1 MRCISCNKILND
13 YEATTRLSS
22 TLEFLDMCSSCYSTI
37 ASDVPTINRQDLGDA
52 VDDETD
58 EDLA

>member
-1 MRCISCNKILND
+1 MRCVSCNKILND

-37 ASDVPTINRQDLGDA
+37 ANDVPTINRQDLRHA
-52 VDDETD
+52 VDDET
-58 EDLA
+58 EEELA